1 VNASLLEGGEMG
13 VAVSHSLHVFI
24 DALKVLAPFSSGESC
39 HNLSRM
45 FARRVGRA
53 SGALN
58 IENSPQCVINYFH
71 NNVHLTYSMHR
82 EYLVYIAAALFNYL
96 II

>member
-1 VNASLLEGGEMG
+1 MG